1 MKMILRMISF
11 FRVKSEMKFFIASF
25 SLFFLRLSEFA
36 VDYLKGDGNG
46 SMTSPI
52 GLLLN
57 ATYLILIL
65 LVSYY
70 YSSVEERFS
79 KNYFVI
85 GIIFIGS
92 AFSFTSLQKGHG
104 WGDDFALYIAQAKA
118 FNENSISDLQE
129 KQKFTTENSA
139 YILGPQVYP
148 WGYPLLISPVNKVFG
163 LNLSAL
169 KIFTFL
175 FFSFSLLL
183 IFYLFKK
190 ELGQQ
195 IALFIALFSFSPQFY
210 NYKDS
215 ILSDI
220 PFMFF
225 ALLGLACIQIFIV
238 KKNIDYRPFLGYIL
252 TGAAVFFAYS
262 IKTVGIV
269 LLPTLIACQLYDLSI
284 NYSYN
289 LKQYVTANRFSF
301 LSYLV
306 FFTALFLY
314 SVLFN
319 YSNASYMSHLD
330 YKNFYEDIQFNIFYY
345 INSVSEFFEVPV
357 LTNISKTI
365 WGVCLPFVLFGAYI
379 NRKKDYAFILFV
391 IFMLS
396 IMIIAPYQ
404 GGLRYIFPLLPV
416 VFYFLVIGL
425 REIQKKINGL
435 NLTHFLFIP
444 FIIIFLQA
452 ILIQSFN
459 TWKISEHIIEGPFD
473 KEGKELMNFINSNT
487 LPDDVIVFYKPR
499 VMRLLTS
506 RNGFV
511 VSEVSQITDGRA
523 DYLIIQRDV
532 INDWFPAA
540 EKISTINNNLQ
551 VVFENTDFY
560 VYRISPA

>member
-1 MKMILRMISF
+1 MKMVVRMISF
-11 FRVKSEMKFFIASF
+11 FRTKSEIKFFITFFLLF
-25 SLFFLRLSEFA
+25 SLRLAEFA
-36 VDYLKGDGNG
+36 IDYLKGDGNG

-70 YSSVEERFS
+70 YSTVEERFS
-79 KNYFVI
+79 KKHFVI
-85 GIIFIGS
+85 GVILIGS
-92 AFSFTSLQKGHG
+92 VFSFASLQMGHG
-104 WGDDFALYIAQAKA
+104 WGDDFSLYIAQTKA
-118 FNENSISDLQE
+118 LNENSVNELQE

-148 WGYPLLISPVNKVFG
+148 WGYPLLMSPVYKVVG

-169 KIFTFL
+169 KFFTFL
-175 FFSFSLLL
+175 FFTFSLLL
-183 IFYLFKK
+183 IFYLFGK

-225 ALLGLACIQIFIV
+225 ALLGLSCIQIFFVEKRIV
-238 KKNIDYRPFLGYIL
+238 YRPFLGYIL
-252 TGAAVFFAYS
+252 TGVAVFFAYS

-269 LLPTLIACQLYDLSI
+269 LLPTLFTCQLYDFSI
-284 NYSYN
+284 NYNYN
-289 LKQYVTANRFSF
+289 LKHYLTANRFSF
-301 LSYLV
+301 LSYLI
-306 FFTALFLY
+306 FFLALLLY

-319 YSNASYMSHLD
+319 YSNTSYLSHLD

-365 WGVCLPFVLFGAYI
+365 WGVCLPFVLLGVYI
-379 NRKKDYAFILFV
+379 NREKDRALILFV
-391 IFMLS
+391 VFMIS

-404 GGLRYIFPLLPV
+404 GGLRYIFPILPII
-416 VFYFLVIGL
+416 FYFLLIGL

-459 TWKISEHIIEGPFD
+459 TWRNNENIIEGPFD

-499 VMRLLTS
+499 VMRLLTG

-511 VSEVSQITDGRA
+511 VNEVSQITDGRA
-523 DYLIIQRDV
+523 DILVIQKDV
-532 INDWFPAA
+532 INDWFPEA
-540 EKISTINNNLQ
+540 EKISTIKNNLQ
-551 VVFENTDFY
+551 VVFENKDFY
-560 VYRISPA
+560 AYRISPA